1 MIVIGIRK
9 ISEKAAILNIPLD
22 CSSTSD
28 IKKRP
33 NHQFLL
39 LLPMVSNRVK
49 EYDAECNM
57 ANNAMGSKATVTG
70 SEPVY
75 RNNKL

>member
-1 MIVIGIRK
+1 
-9 ISEKAAILNIPLD
+9 
-22 CSSTSD
+22 
-28 IKKRP
+28 
-33 NHQFLL
+33 
-39 LLPMVSNRVK
+39 MVSNRVK

-75 RNNKL
+75 RNNKLKLWSLKIKAYLGAMISTLTPSIY

>member
-1 MIVIGIRK
+1 
-9 ISEKAAILNIPLD
+9 
-22 CSSTSD
+22 
-28 IKKRP
+28 
-33 NHQFLL
+33 
-39 LLPMVSNRVK
+39 MVSNRVK

-75 RNNKL
+75 RNNKLKMFEN